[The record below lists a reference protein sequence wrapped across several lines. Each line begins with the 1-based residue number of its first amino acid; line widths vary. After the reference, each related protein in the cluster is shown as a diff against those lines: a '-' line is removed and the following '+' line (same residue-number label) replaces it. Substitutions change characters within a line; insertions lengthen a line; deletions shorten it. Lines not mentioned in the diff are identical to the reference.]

1 MGKSQSPY
9 KVLVFPGSMTSE
21 PRRFSVRKGAVKFL
35 ALSSVIF
42 IFAVSVLSFQ
52 HYQLREQLLVL
63 NDLRKEN
70 KTQKI
75 QIQSFSNTVENLKE
89 QVVRLVEFDQK
100 LRVLTDI
107 GPAKGSTQA
116 FGIGGSEDQR
126 PTFAPPDITAS
137 IKQDLDLLQ
146 AKVEDQEQ
154 SFQELEEVV
163 HSRRSLWA
171 STPSIWPTAGWLSSR
186 FGKRVSPFTGHLKMH
201 QGIDVAARHG
211 TPIIAPAAG
220 VVSYYRFN
228 GGFGRYLKL
237 DHGFGTVTHYGHLS
251 KAAVKVGQ
259 KVKRGDVIAYVGN
272 TGLSTGPHLHYE
284 VTVNKISVDPMKY
297 ILN

>member
-1 MGKSQSPY
+1 MGKPRSSY
-9 KVLVFPGSMTSE
+9 TVVIFPGSMTSE
-21 PRRFSVRKGAVKFL
+21 PYRFSVRKGAFKLF
-35 ALSSVIF
+35 AFISILSV
-42 IFAVSVLSFQ
+42 FAVSILSVR
-52 HYQLREQLLVL
+52 HYQLRERLVGFEE
-63 NDLRKEN
+63 LRKEN

-75 QIQSFSNTVENLKE
+75 QIQSFSNTVGDLKE
-89 QVVRLVEFDQK
+89 QFVRLVEFDQK

-107 GPAKGSTQA
+107 GPSNGSTQA

-126 PTFAPPDITAS
+126 PSFDPPDITAS

-146 AKVEDQEQ
+146 AKVEEQEQ

-186 FGKRVSPFTGHLKMH
+186 FGKRISPFTGHLKMH
-201 QGIDVAARHG
+201 QGIDVATRHG

-228 GGFGRYLKL
+228 GGYGRYLKL

-284 VTVNKISVDPMKY
+284 VVVNKISIDPMKY

>member
-1 MGKSQSPY
+1 MGKPHSSY
-9 KVLVFPGSMTSE
+9 TVVIFPGSMTSE
-21 PRRFSVRKGAVKFL
+21 PYRFSIRKSLVKFTAVFSL
-35 ALSSVIF
+35 LSIISVSIL
-42 IFAVSVLSFQ
+42 SVRHL
-52 HYQLREQLLVL
+52 QLRDQLVVF
-63 NDLRKEN
+63 DELRKEN

-75 QIQSFSNTVENLKE
+75 QIQSFSNTVEGLKE

-107 GPAKGSTQA
+107 GPPKGSTPA
-116 FGIGGSEDQR
+116 FGIGGSEDQD
-126 PTFAPPDITAS
+126 PSFSPPDITAS

-146 AKVEDQEQ
+146 AKVGKQEE

-171 STPSIWPTAGWLSSR
+171 STPSIWPTSGWLSSR

-201 QGIDVAARHG
+201 HGIDVAARHG

-259 KVKRGDVIAYVGN
+259 KVKRGDIIAYVGN

-284 VTVNKISVDPMKY
+284 VTVNKIPVDPMKY